1 MIYFHCA
8 LIEKRYLNKSYFV
21 KEYSISRIITCGCYY
36 HKPPIRRWLLNFWS
50 AWLEEQIKKQ
60 RILNLDA
67 FLKIMQFL
75 KKDQLVFLENI
86 IWKSYHWPG
95 RLEKGTQT
103 KKEPHWSFFLLKL
116 LWKLWGFFFQMI
128 LK

>member
-1 MIYFHCA
+1 M
-8 LIEKRYLNKSYFV
+8 
-21 KEYSISRIITCGCYY
+21 ITCGCYY
-36 HKPPIRRWLLNFWS
+36 HKPPIRRLLLNFWS

-86 IWKSYHWPG
+86 IWKSYHWSG

-116 LWKLWGFFFQMI
+116 LWKLWASFFRWFWNKHAYRHAFVI
-128 LK
+128 WTSLNFLIFLRGERTIG